1 MRGEK
6 QIMKEWKRKDCYH
19 LECYVEPSDGNVGFR
34 TKLLASI
41 VRSGGYFENPNRK
54 INRPKLPP
62 KK

>member
-1 MRGEK
+1 
-6 QIMKEWKRKDCYH
+6 MKEWKRKDCYH